1 MVAWLIS
8 LALAEPTTE
17 VDVQTASSHDEEIL
31 VEHRLGEVSVQI
43 QLHNGVVLTGHVP
56 LQQLVLW
63 SPTSI
68 DVLQFS
74 MNGQTVELQSNQ
86 IASIQQIEIPT
97 DRLEIT
103 APVTESSPVIDVGT
117 KPVVESEVS
126 DEYVKGSE
134 SMNLNPNGFSFAN
147 PAASRYLYAPSSI
160 GLQAGQGYV
169 SQKLLF
175 TSGVYALTD
184 NATMLVGTLVPFPL
198 VSVLGAKVSK
208 TLEPDLHVSAGVESF
223 FLPFSGLTG
232 DGGISVPVTIGYAG
246 VTKGDL
252 DSHISVSTGVIYET
266 IFSNG
271 NFVYP
276 IMVAGHHRM
285 SDRLAI
291 VSENWMMLNTD
302 KIQDG
307 LSPYLASINSVA
319 FRLIGQRDANMQIF
333 GQLISDNGYPRY
345 TWDIGLIVLNGA
357 QSESLIDPITG
368 ETYYSKYSSSYG
380 IGPLPWVDYT
390 WHFGP
395 ARTEQ
400 SEAE

>member
-8 LALAEPTTE
+8 MALAEPITE
-17 VDVQTASSHDEEIL
+17 VDVQITSSQDEENL
-31 VEHRLGEVSVQI
+31 VEHRLDGVPVQV
-43 QLHNGVVLTGHVP
+43 QLHNGVLLIGHVP

-86 IASIQQIEIPT
+86 IASIQPIERP
-97 DRLEIT
+97 EIT
-103 APVTESSPVIDVGT
+103 APVTESSPTVDADTQSVE
-117 KPVVESEVS
+117 ESEVS
-126 DEYVKGSE
+126 DEETQDTEPVD
-134 SMNLNPNGFSFAN
+134 LNPNGFSFAN

-169 SQKLLF
+169 SQKWLF

-223 FLPFSGLTG
+223 FLPLSGLIG
-232 DGGISVPVTIGYAG
+232 NGGISVPVTIGYAG

-252 DSHISVSTGVIYET
+252 DSHISVSTGVIYES

-276 IMVAGHHRM
+276 IMIAGHHRM

-291 VSENWMMLNTD
+291 VSENWLMLNTD

-319 FRLIGQRDANMQIF
+319 FRLIGQRDTTMQIF
-333 GQLISDNGYPRY
+333 GQMISDNGYPRY

-357 QSESLIDPITG
+357 QSESLTDPITG
-368 ETYYSKYSSSYG
+368 ETFYSKYSSGYG
-380 IGPLPWVDYT
+380 VGPLPWVDFA

-395 ARTEQ
+395 ARNEQ
-400 SEAE
+400 LEAE

>member
-1 MVAWLIS
+1 MFAWLIS
-8 LALAEPTTE
+8 MAVAEPTSAAT
-17 VDVQTASSHDEEIL
+17 SGNEEIA
-31 VEHRLGEVSVQI
+31 VEGNAPEPVEPVVAEIPVKVQL
-43 QLHNGVVLTGHVP
+43 QNGVVLTGTVP

-63 SPTSI
+63 SPDTI

-74 MNGQTVELQSNQ
+74 MSGQTIELQSNQ
-86 IASIQQIEIPT
+86 IASIQQVEESRSTP
-97 DRLEIT
+97 
-103 APVTESSPVIDVGT
+103 ESSPVEAESTDTVNT
-117 KPVVESEVS
+117 EPQSEEVVQSSPENEPPIV
-126 DEYVKGSE
+126 
-134 SMNLNPNGFSFAN
+134 NQNGFSFAN

-184 NATMLVGTLVPFPL
+184 NATILVGTLVPFPL
-198 VSVLGAKVSK
+198 VSVLGGKVSK
-208 TLEPDLHVSAGVESF
+208 TLNPDLHVSAGVESF
-223 FLPFSGLTG
+223 FLPFSGLMG
-232 DGGISVPVTIGYAG
+232 EGNIDVPVTIGYAG
-246 VTKGDL
+246 FTKGDL

-266 IFSNG
+266 VFSNG

-291 VSENWMMLNTD
+291 VSENWVMLNTD

-307 LSPYLASINSVA
+307 LSPYLASISSIS

-333 GQLISDNGYPRY
+333 GQMISDNGYPRY
-345 TWDIGLIVLNGA
+345 TWDIGLIMLHGA
-357 QSESLIDPITG
+357 QSEALTDPITG
-368 ETYYSKYSSSYG
+368 ETHYSKYSSNYG
-380 IGPLPWVDYT
+380 FGPFPWIDYT

-395 ARTEQ
+395 ARTEKM
-400 SEAE
+400 EDEE